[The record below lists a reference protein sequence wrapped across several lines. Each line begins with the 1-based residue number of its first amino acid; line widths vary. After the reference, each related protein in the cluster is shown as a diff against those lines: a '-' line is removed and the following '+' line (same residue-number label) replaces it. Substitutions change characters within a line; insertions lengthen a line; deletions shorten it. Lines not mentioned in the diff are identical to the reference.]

1 MPSTRLRGHAASVAA
16 ARRFVADVL
25 LNRGFTESCIERAVL
40 LTSELVTSA
49 VLDGEPDVSVLILAD
64 HPMVRV
70 EIHHNGCKT
79 HEVERAE
86 SGYRLQL
93 VDSLSEAWGIG
104 DSSPDGTCN
113 WFEIRA

>member
-25 LNRGFTESCIERAVL
+25 LNRGFVEACIERAVL

-49 VLDGEPDVSVLILAD
+49 VLDGNTDVSVVVLAD

-70 EIHHNGCKT
+70 EIHHNGSKNSDGDG
-79 HEVERAE
+79 AE
-86 SGYRLQL
+86 SNYRLQL

-104 DSSPDGTCN
+104 DTRADGTCS
-113 WFEIRA
+113 WFEMRV